1 MTVAPPAGLLAPS
14 LVGTLAPSSE
24 VVSRDPSAGAVGSG
38 HREGECVL
46 PQSRA
51 QGSCRPCHPMPTSE
65 PTLLLGPASRSCHRV
80 DHCPKIYGHSCIL
93 KSSSK
98 APATDPC
105 SHGDPAGEWACY
117 CLRSGPCASREGGRL
132 PPREA
137 WPPGS
142 ACSVPSLLGSSG
154 PPATVALLPRCLLP
168 GSGPSS
174 SSPGLLT
181 DPHTLNGLPAL
192 SHPFRP
198 TFITS
203 QSYSRRKTWL
213 CVIHCKSGNSS
224 V

>member
-65 PTLLLGPASRSCHRV
+65 PTLLPGPASRSCHRV

-98 APATDPC
+98 APATT
-105 SHGDPAGEWACY
+105 PAATGTQQE
-117 CLRSGPCASREGGRL
+117 SGPVTVSALAPAPPEREVGCL
-132 PPREA
+132 PEKPGPRA
-137 WPPGS
+137 Q
-142 ACSVPSLLGSSG
+142 
-154 PPATVALLPRCLLP
+154 
-168 GSGPSS
+168 
-174 SSPGLLT
+174 
-181 DPHTLNGLPAL
+181 PAL
-192 SHPFRP
+192 SPPF
-198 TFITS
+198 
-203 QSYSRRKTWL
+203 
-213 CVIHCKSGNSS
+213 
-224 V
+224 